1 MQAAPRIA
9 IEDPDQPEIH
19 ALLAEADRYYAG
31 LYPPEENHLLDVATL
46 RTEATAF
53 FVARQ
58 GSEVLGYGAVVRRGR
73 DPGGLWGEVKRMY
86 VAPAARGKRIGK
98 ALLDALEAHARQIG
112 IRCLRLETGNRQPEA
127 LGLYRTA
134 GYDDIP
140 PFAGYGPSDYSL
152 FMEKLLG

>member
-1 MQAAPRIA
+1 MQPVPRIA
-9 IEDPDQPEIH
+9 IEDPDQPDVH

-46 RTEATAF
+46 KTAETAF

-58 GSEVLGYGAVVRRGR
+58 GDVLLGYGAVVRRGR

-86 VAPAARGKRIGK
+86 VAPVARGKRIGK
-98 ALLDALEAHARQIG
+98 ALLDALEAHARRQG

-127 LGLYRTA
+127 LGLYRAA
-134 GYDDIP
+134 GYGDIP

-152 FMEKLLG
+152 FMEKRLD